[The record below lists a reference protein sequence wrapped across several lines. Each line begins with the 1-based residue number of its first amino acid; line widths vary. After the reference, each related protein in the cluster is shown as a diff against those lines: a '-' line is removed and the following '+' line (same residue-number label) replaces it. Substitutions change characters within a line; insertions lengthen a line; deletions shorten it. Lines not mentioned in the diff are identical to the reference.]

1 VAAERSSGVIL
12 DDDGLMKMV
21 GWWLVV
27 VGWVV
32 VDCVLAPKIE
42 IIDWFKS
49 ILDDVWRCR

>member
-1 VAAERSSGVIL
+1 
-12 DDDGLMKMV
+12 MV
-21 GWWLVV
+21 GVVGWV

-49 ILDDVWRCR
+49 ILDETMGDVGV